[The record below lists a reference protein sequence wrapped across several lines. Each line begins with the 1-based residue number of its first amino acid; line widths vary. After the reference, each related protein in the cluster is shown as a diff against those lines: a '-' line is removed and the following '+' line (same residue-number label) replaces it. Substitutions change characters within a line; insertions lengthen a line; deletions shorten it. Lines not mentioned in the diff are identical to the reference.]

1 MAYPGTYNFSYYQ
14 GDLYDFVLRPKQ
26 SNGDAFDLTG
36 YSGLFTVA
44 TERGNPAARV
54 GSAQT
59 ASIDTSLG
67 TVTCRITP
75 AFGATLTGNS
85 YVYDVQIKNP
95 TASAASAVFT
105 LVTGTISVTRDI
117 TNTGSA

>member
-1 MAYPGTYNFSYYQ
+1 MAFPGTYNFSYYQ

-44 TERGNPAARV
+44 TARGNSSAII

-59 ASIDTSLG
+59 ASVNVSLG

-85 YVYDVQIKNP
+85 YIYDVQINN
-95 TASAASAVFT
+95 SAASSVFT

>member
-1 MAYPGTYNFSYYQ
+1 MAFPGTYNFNYYQ
-14 GDLYDFVLRPKQ
+14 GDLYDFVLNPKQ
-26 SNGDAFDLTG
+26 SDGNPFDLAG

-44 TERGNPAARV
+44 TSRGDSSSV
-54 GSAQT
+54 IGSSQT
-59 ASIDTSLG
+59 ASVNSSLG

-85 YVYDVQIKNP
+85 YIYDVQIKNP
-95 TASAASAVFT
+95 SASAASAVFT